1 MKEGRAFCHG
11 AATIVNGIATGKG
24 ASFGIA
30 LRTEAIVRLCEDPG
44 SFSVSIGSDPAEA
57 PELAIECVREVL
69 RRTGNEGRYGARIE
83 TLSDI
88 PISRGLKS
96 SSAAANAI
104 ILACYAALNEE
115 CSDEEA
121 ILAGI
126 EASFKAGV
134 TITGAFDDACACY
147 LGGAVVTDNLKRR
160 ILRRYP
166 FDEQLSVLVHVPEDK
181 IRKSEVD
188 VGRLKGLEPAIKAAH
203 DLALSG
209 DHRAGMI
216 INGLCYAAAMGL
228 DPSIAV
234 RALHAGALAAG
245 ITGTGPATV
254 ILCDP
259 SRSDAVIGS
268 IGPGRMI
275 RTAPSHTKAA
285 IIREG

>member
-1 MKEGRAFCHG
+1 MMEGRAFCHG

-30 LRTEAIVRLCEDPG
+30 LRTEAIVRMCEDPN
-44 SFSVSIGSDPAEA
+44 FYSVSIGSDPAEA
-57 PELAIECVREVL
+57 PDLAIECLREVL

-83 TLSDI
+83 TVSDI

-104 ILACYAALNEE
+104 VLACYAALNEE

-147 LGGAVVTDNLKRR
+147 LGGAVVTDNLKMT

-166 FDEQLSVLVHVPEDK
+166 IDEHLAVLVHVPEDK

-188 VGRLKGLEPAIKAAH
+188 VGRLKGLEQAIRAAH

-209 DHRAGMI
+209 DHRGGMI

-259 SRSDAVIGS
+259 SRSDAIIGS
-268 IGPGRMI
+268 IGTGRMI
-275 RTAPSHTKAA
+275 RTVPSHTKAA
-285 IIREG
+285 IIR